1 MTIRA
6 VFFDLDGTLV
16 DSLPDL
22 TDAVNHIRSL
32 FFLPPLTESE
42 VRLKVGK
49 GARHLVQQALPDAAG
64 TDIDRALTLF
74 LDFNREHIADKSRLY
89 PGILE
94 VLQEL
99 AARDIKMA
107 VITNKNEELSR
118 LLLQTLGVSP
128 FFAGIAGGDTFLER
142 KPSPLP
148 LLYSAANLGV
158 APAECLMVG
167 DSINDIQAARQAGI
181 TSIGCTWGYGSME
194 EVSDADSFA
203 GTPLALLASL
213 AAASGSGP

>member
-22 TDAVNHIRSL
+22 TDAANHMRETFSR
-32 FFLPPLTESE
+32 PPLTLAE

-49 GARHLVQQALPDAAG
+49 GARNLVQQALPGATED
-64 TDIDRALTLF
+64 DIDRALSLF

-89 PGILE
+89 PGIPEL
-94 VLQEL
+94 LHEL

-107 VITNKNEELSR
+107 VITNKNEDLSA
-118 LLLQTLGVSP
+118 LILQVLGLSP
-128 FFAGIAGGDTFLER
+128 LVAAIAGGDTFPER

-148 LLYSAANLGV
+148 LLKIAALLGV

-167 DSINDIQAARQAGI
+167 DSINDFAAARQAGI
-181 TSIGCTWGYGSME
+181 ASIGCAWGYGSAE
-194 EVSDADSFA
+194 ELGEADIPA
-203 GTPLALLASL
+203 GTPDELLA
-213 AAASGSGP
+213 AITAVSGNVP